1 MHTLELWSVKT
12 VSLLS
17 YSMYHHFYKH
27 KITILNI
34 HIDPNAAKLSN
45 ADAGANAFADD
56 AAEASRTQAFPQ

>member
-1 MHTLELWSVKT
+1 
-12 VSLLS
+12 
-17 YSMYHHFYKH
+17 MYHHFYKH

-56 AAEASRTQAFPQ
+56 AAKASCTHSSLPTVVTDSHIQHQ